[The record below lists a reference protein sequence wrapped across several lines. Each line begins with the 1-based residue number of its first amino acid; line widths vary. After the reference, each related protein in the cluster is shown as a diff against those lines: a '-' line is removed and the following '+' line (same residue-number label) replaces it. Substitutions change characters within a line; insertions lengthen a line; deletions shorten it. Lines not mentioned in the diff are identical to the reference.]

1 MPRSYNPDTELLIGS
16 PELMPQRPVGP
27 PAQAQRP
34 VGPLAQ
40 AQRPVGPS
48 SQAQSP
54 VEPTSQAQRLGE
66 VPAQDPAEEVDSTSA
81 FNLIPRKLKQQDTE
95 GNPVSQLLG
104 LVQRR
109 PNSAVHP
116 ISTLEPQEE
125 RKVESSSSAKSDRTS
140 DLSQIPAYRGS
151 AFMNPRPRTYN
162 IEDEVLIGSQEIVPA
177 FQARS
182 ETPKAGPFIGEER
195 RQKTE
200 DYADDKGMV
209 LIPDMVPLYGEP
221 GSLKQIPAVV
231 PLFGGQDTR
240 MSIPPMEPLFDIQD
254 PRRPITA
261 SEPVNSL
268 DSNPILRPRRRAEET
283 LIGSPEMAPMQLE
296 PRRKR
301 LPDTVPL
308 DFAGPR
314 STGLAEESIEPKSTI
329 SQGSIKPF
337 QDSVSIKSPDG
348 AYELRPRRPSQQEEV
363 SIIGPEVYEFKAA
376 AGRPAKLGAMPGRT
390 QMPVKP
396 AADVASPTRVRHF
409 KASKPVDRGGFLTIG
424 DIVSMNVAIKIVP
437 TIGHHQPFEYQGIIA
452 ADGIADL
459 TCEVLPLAK
468 LTENKTFVLYR
479 QCLFRIEPSRQ
490 YGFSN
495 RLSTYKDKPHQV
507 EEITERLKVQMQE
520 ELNGNNA
527 ELELSFGRHI
537 TFGERIQLR
546 HIHSDSFLTVS
557 LNIAKENGCLQV
569 ELDSIG
575 SESSWFEIMPVN
587 KLRQEGEPVR
597 YSDKFTLST
606 SVEKSKYYL
615 HMQVTSLTKRNV
627 SSEVNGCDTSTAW
640 RAEKY
645 ISHAD
650 LKKNPS
656 FVATGDSFRIMH
668 QQYEGFLTVNSRDV
682 QAILPTPVTVVP
694 EEEARKLVKEAMC
707 LIADV
712 DYDANSANVI
722 ESDIF
727 VDYTKSSLNIWELE
741 RQNFFIGGTTQLNEL
756 YRVKHISSGLFM
768 GVDANGR
775 LKLMSD
781 GNSPQVL
788 FRFVDETAE
797 APTLTFS
804 KTVRIESCTDRQ
816 FIQVEKAKVDI
827 KSFFEGVEITQKEKA
842 KLLLC
847 PNPKERVRTSFIL
860 VDEQEANSIH
870 VYQISLIIPKFLE
883 FYRYL
888 QVWGLFVLGKERYS
902 EDVQMAKGKE
912 PELEEGIDRICQI
925 LNNIRTRI
933 IRLTDNDLKSIRT
946 RQDAVRESG
955 LLELLICIAQLAEI
969 RLKRRISIDPN
980 ASSSLIEEEELSSSK
995 IAKPYLTRLVKDI
1008 YKTVRISINDNV
1020 LSCQSLLKYDSFLSS
1035 QLSFYKSEVGTIL
1048 REAFSHSSDIM
1059 SAFKKTDFLSWIHQ
1073 VKMVTDDNVN
1083 EQTLILKILAS
1094 MCVHKDKGVLKYQLL
1109 IEQELLSRDV
1119 LKIFKFGMYRSRP
1132 CLEVDKAKL
1141 SSGFF
1146 EDSRKL
1152 VELMEDLEEECV
1164 TVVFISRL
1172 NSNEDLVGYFA
1183 AVLDLLADSC
1193 LNNFEQGIA
1202 TVIKAYKL
1210 TFDLVFLCIKD
1221 AETPLAL
1228 RTHFLKLA
1236 QVLFVER
1243 SSRLRLSHSH
1253 NRCYFWN
1260 DITGQIEPEPQDNIA
1275 IALNVQKPT
1284 FPADKLIQWIETCW
1298 RSVEAPFTSPQAS
1311 ASLREWRVKQVKE
1324 NLKFTSQLLIL
1335 SNSLLEL
1342 NYIAYDFM
1350 TMIYTPSMLLLK
1362 TYKGS
1367 LSPTVHW
1374 CTQLKYKAASLSD
1387 VEKELTGMVT
1397 ETLKLLSTA
1406 SILRVNLQIEEFLEF
1421 FGRSRHGAVDQQ
1433 SIAKMAVALFEGS
1446 EFNEARRGAERK
1458 KAAFQ
1463 VTGRTILQVVGDE
1476 HASDVR
1482 LFEVASPE
1490 RDLHLDM
1497 FLLDLVFESSAK
1509 SLKQSALNLIIKN
1522 FSQRR
1527 SLRGQMDEVYLLTDQ
1542 LSRKA
1547 YQQLKQLQ
1555 SAMLLKLKD
1564 LRLQSDSYEG
1574 DQLGREIA
1582 STFTQ
1587 WRLNLITMQELL
1599 RDGGMEP
1606 SLEERQ
1612 KMARNLGLHEIIF
1625 EFLNTSYC
1633 WITDGEQGRRKIN
1646 SEAIAVY
1653 AEAMES
1659 LYKFG
1664 FKNPDNENILFSYIS
1679 YIIRFFGNKVGS
1691 TRLLSQ
1697 ILSSQRRS
1705 SKSENIIHYVFTT
1718 LTSEVDPRLRPHDLK
1733 LLRMLIRSEGGTVHS
1748 LSQTNIF
1755 KALMQNKKLLKCYL
1769 QEDTSLDFTAYRQE
1783 SAQDIRFHY
1792 NFILLLANCA
1802 IQNSFVTQ
1810 QLRRLVPIDKLIGE
1824 LSPERGCALNVKKAY
1839 LHFFFFV
1846 YYLHNNDG
1854 LAREIPLFKVS
1865 EVLDEVIVPDLE
1877 RFREELDPW
1886 LVCCQKG
1893 ICDMIPCAK
1902 AETELYKQIKHFL
1915 NVPGAHLSGMLSLK
1929 KSASVQNPLRRKKTI
1944 KDELTKE
1951 QQQSLDYWKYVT
1963 NRKLWNLELATGLF
1977 TFLFDFCADL
1987 KHSDLVQIDQTLASA
2002 FDRLRVTLQ
2011 MMHDDFTVREAD
2023 HPDLDFRTIIQQVN
2037 DLLAE
2042 LPNYEAIDDE
2052 VPQDF
2057 AGDRSYQAVLQGC
2070 LKFMQEEH
2078 ISPSEFFDM
2087 YLQDPSLPINRTE
2100 IALKL
2105 KEILGTSATRAQV
2118 DEALIFIELN
2128 SDAFNL
2134 EVLGRDIRAYFRKNT
2149 LYVRKENKPLE
2160 PVVQENANSDL
2171 RAFLNGRVSSLF
2183 SSKGNPELT
2192 ALMMRVKAEV
2202 VDEALVSSNSVN
2214 LQRFTLQMDLAFRK
2228 KNHRIYLLMMFEKLI
2243 SLEAQSTAHN
2253 KYVRINTLQSIL
2265 SKSGIVVN
2273 ALTLLTSSNDVKIID
2288 RAVNLLLA
2296 LLKYNTGEVKQTIY
2310 DYLLESPITF
2320 EIFAYIK
2327 VLLRESYDRISHVS
2341 AENLARRMITSQSFR
2356 AITTNIGEEE
2366 NAYRP
2371 MLLKKILNILKLCC
2385 DNGFMP
2391 FQNFLRDQSRHPT
2404 DMRVSVDLVNEL
2416 TQYLINMHNIPEVKS
2431 PQKNEANSITK
2442 QCLKTLID
2450 CCSGPCLLNQE
2461 LVGARSRVYDFVN
2474 WFMLDAVDFKGQTTS
2489 FLKIFKQVV
2498 LFLGSIIEGQGSKA
2512 VATCMK
2518 DSLNFQILTQHATN
2532 IYRDLIYGREELVH
2546 QQNKG
2551 KSMLILSGL
2560 ELKGSNVELEE
2571 YDRIESGFDIQILI
2585 LSLRDIF
2592 PNEEALHIHHRSAF
2606 AEANLKTEEFA
2617 DMLRVKSFKS
2627 AVRAKLNYF
2636 SQKVN
2641 QMLINRP
2648 EVDDEF
2654 NIVQAADAYYSMNI
2668 GRVEVMHKTELVKL
2682 LFYMPPVTK
2691 YVTEKSRL
2699 DLIIK
2704 VNRNSQQEQIED
2716 FVNRSKGLQ
2725 VEMEHQQELARWPV
2739 IAAFCSHWNA
2749 MAQIAFILLV
2759 ILNLV
2764 LFASVEHVDGQTG
2777 DWRYIENSSFDVAAL
2792 VKFLSIS
2799 QVILGLLV
2807 VLCYLVEYYPLIIFK
2822 GKTGGSHTAL
2832 SAYDDLRFRRVNGTI
2847 LMQELV
2853 SITKKSFHERV
2864 SSSFDI
2870 VRSLV
2875 RDHNFVYSSIYFI
2888 MSVIGNIYV
2897 LFYCLLLLDIIRRSA
2912 DLVNVLKAITMNWKQ
2927 LLLTLVLGAIV
2938 IYLFSIIAFLELH
2951 EYYVDNGD
2959 ADMNTYC
2966 YSLLSCFAS
2975 TATYGV
2981 RAGGGIGDWIAQA
2994 TWTDDKYWLRYA
3006 FDIAF
3011 FIIVVIILLN
3021 VIFGIIIDTFAD
3033 LRDKRAEILK
3043 DIKETCFIC
3052 GRNRFEFEVKHLSWK
3067 NHIYLE
3073 HNLYSYLAFIVY
3085 IRRKKL
3091 EDCTGAEKHAKLRAL
3106 VNDVGFIPRTSISLE
3121 AMEDAQEAEDAVMA
3135 RMTLKHLMK
3144 TKESLVKVESLAE
3157 KLIGVK
3163 AKAVA

>member
-1 MPRSYNPDTELLIGS
+1 M
-16 PELMPQRPVGP
+16 
-27 PAQAQRP
+27 
-34 VGPLAQ
+34 
-40 AQRPVGPS
+40 
-48 SQAQSP
+48 
-54 VEPTSQAQRLGE
+54 
-66 VPAQDPAEEVDSTSA
+66 
-81 FNLIPRKLKQQDTE
+81 NL
-95 GNPVSQLLG
+95 
-104 LVQRR
+104 
-109 PNSAVHP
+109 
-116 ISTLEPQEE
+116 
-125 RKVESSSSAKSDRTS
+125 
-140 DLSQIPAYRGS
+140 
-151 AFMNPRPRTYN
+151 RPRTYN
-162 IEDEVLIGSQEIVPA
+162 IEEEVLIGSQEIAPA
-177 FQARS
+177 FQEKTEAS
-182 ETPKAGPFIGEER
+182 QAGPFIGEER
-195 RQKTE
+195 RQRTE

-209 LIPDMVPLYGEP
+209 LIPDMVPLFGEQD
-221 GSLKQIPAVV
+221 SLKQIPAVV
-231 PLFGGQDTR
+231 PLFVGQAAHR
-240 MSIPPMEPLFDIQD
+240 PIPPMEPLFDRQD
-254 PRRPITA
+254 AQRPITA
-261 SEPVNSL
+261 SVPMNAIE
-268 DSNPILRPRRRAEET
+268 SNPILRPRKRAEET

-296 PRRKR
+296 PRRR

-314 STGLAEESIEPKSTI
+314 TTVLSEESLEPKSAI
-329 SQGSIKPF
+329 SQVSIKPL
-337 QDSVSIKSPDG
+337 QDSVSLRKDEVSMKSRDS
-348 AYELRPRRPSQQEEV
+348 YELKPRRPAQQEEV
-363 SIIGPEVYEFKAA
+363 SINGPDVYEFKA

-396 AADVASPTRVRHF
+396 ASEVASPTRVRHF

-437 TIGHHQPFEYQGIIA
+437 TIGHHQPFDYQGIIA

-468 LTENKTFVLYR
+468 LTENKTCVLYR

-495 RLSTYKDKPHQV
+495 RLSTYKNKPHQI
-507 EEITERLKVQMQE
+507 EEITDRLEVQMQE
-520 ELNGNNA
+520 ELDGNNA

-546 HIHSDSFLTVS
+546 HIHSDAFLTVS
-557 LNIAKENGCLQV
+557 LDIAKENGCLQV
-569 ELDSIG
+569 ELDTIG

-606 SVEKSKYYL
+606 TVEKSKYYL
-615 HMQVTSLTKRNV
+615 HMQVTTLTKRNV

-668 QQYEGFLTVNSRDV
+668 QQYEGFLTVNSRDI
-682 QAILPTPVTVVP
+682 QTILPSPVTVVP

-707 LIADV
+707 LITDV
-712 DYDANSANVI
+712 DYDANTANVI

-727 VDYTKSSLNIWELE
+727 VDYTKTSLNIWELE
-741 RQNFFIGGTTQLNEL
+741 RQNFFIGGTTQLGEL
-756 YRVKHISSGLFM
+756 YRIKHVSSGLFM
-768 GVDANGR
+768 GIYSNGR

-804 KTVRIESCTDRQ
+804 KTVRIESFSDAK

-902 EDVQMAKGKE
+902 EDVSMAKGKE
-912 PELEEGIDRICQI
+912 QELEESVDRICQI
-925 LNNIRTRI
+925 LSNIRTRI
-933 IRLTDNDLKSIRT
+933 IRPTDTDLKSIRT

-969 RLKRRISIDPN
+969 RLKRKVMIDPN
-980 ASSSLIEEEELSSSK
+980 TSSSMIEDEESSSGK

-1008 YKTVRISINDNV
+1008 YRTVRISINDNV
-1020 LSCQSLLKYDSFLSS
+1020 KSCQSLFKHDSFLSA

-1059 SAFKKTDFLSWIHQ
+1059 SAFKKTDFLSWIQQ
-1073 VKMVTDDNVN
+1073 VKMVTDDNVD

-1109 IEQELLSRDV
+1109 IEQELLSKDV
-1119 LKIFKFGMYRSRP
+1119 LKIFRFGVHRSRP

-1152 VELMEDLEEECV
+1152 VGLMEDLDEESV
-1164 TVVFISRL
+1164 TVVFLSKL
-1172 NSNEDLVGYFA
+1172 NSSENLAGYFA
-1183 AVLDLLADSC
+1183 AVLGLLADAC
-1193 LNNFEQGIA
+1193 LNNFEQGIG

-1210 TFDLVFLCIKD
+1210 TFDLVFLCVKD
-1221 AETPLAL
+1221 AEIPLVL
-1228 RTHFLKLA
+1228 RTHLLTLC

-1243 SSRLRLSHSH
+1243 SSRLRLSHTH

-1260 DITGQIEPEPQDNIA
+1260 DVNGQIESEPQDNLVA
-1275 IALNVQKPT
+1275 ALSVQKPT
-1284 FPADKLIQWIETCW
+1284 FPADKLINWVEGCW
-1298 RSVEAPFTSPQAS
+1298 RSVEAPFTSPQVS
-1311 ASLREWRVKQVKE
+1311 ASLREWRIKQVKE
-1324 NLKFTSQLLIL
+1324 NLKFTTQLLIL

-1342 NYIAYDFM
+1342 DYVAYDFM

-1362 TYKGS
+1362 AYKVS

-1374 CTQLKYKAASLSD
+1374 CSQLKYKAASLSD
-1387 VEKELTGMVT
+1387 VEKELTGMIT
-1397 ETLKLLSTA
+1397 ETLKLLTTA
-1406 SILRVNLQIEEFLEF
+1406 SILRVNLQVEDLLDF
-1421 FGRSRHGAVDQQ
+1421 FGRSQHVALDQQ
-1433 SIAKMAVALFEGS
+1433 SIAMMSVALFEGS
-1446 EFNEARRGAERK
+1446 EFNEARRGVERK
-1458 KAAFQ
+1458 RAAFQ
-1463 VTGRTILQVVGDE
+1463 VTGRSVMRMAGDE

-1482 LFEVASPE
+1482 LFEVVSPE

-1497 FLLDLVFESSAK
+1497 FLLDLVFESSVK
-1509 SLKQSALNLIIKN
+1509 SLKQAALNLIIKN

-1527 SLRGQMDEVYLLTDQ
+1527 SLRGQMDDVYLLSDQ
-1542 LSRKA
+1542 VSRKA
-1547 YQQLKQLQ
+1547 YSKLKQLQ
-1555 SAMLLKLKD
+1555 SSMLLRLKD
-1564 LRLQSDSYEG
+1564 LRLQSDSHEG
-1574 DQLGREIA
+1574 EQLGREIA
-1582 STFTQ
+1582 SSFTQ
-1587 WRLNLITMQELL
+1587 WRLTLIKMQELL
-1599 RDGGMEP
+1599 RDKGMEP

-1625 EFLNTSYC
+1625 EFLSTSYC
-1633 WITDGEQGRRKIN
+1633 WITDGEQGRRKIS
-1646 SEAIAVY
+1646 SEALAVY
-1653 AEAMES
+1653 SEAMES

-1664 FKNPDNENILFSYIS
+1664 FKNPENEDILFSYVS
-1679 YIIRFFGNKVGS
+1679 FIIRFFGNKIGS

-1697 ILSSQRRS
+1697 ILSSQRKS

-1733 LLRMLIRSEGGTVHS
+1733 LLRMLIRGEEETVHS

-1755 KALMQNKKLLKCYL
+1755 KALMQNKKLLGCYL
-1769 QEDTSLDFTAYRQE
+1769 QEDSSVDFTAYRQE

-1810 QLRRLVPIDKLIGE
+1810 QMRRLLPIDKLIGE
-1824 LSPERGCALNVKKAY
+1824 LNPERGCPLNVKKAY
-1839 LHFFFFV
+1839 LHFFFYV
-1846 YYLHNNDG
+1846 YYLQNNDG
-1854 LAREIPLFKVS
+1854 LAREIPLIKVS

-1877 RFREELDPW
+1877 RYREELDPW
-1886 LVCCQKG
+1886 VVCCQKA
-1893 ICDMIPCAK
+1893 ICDMVPCAK
-1902 AETELYKQIKHFL
+1902 AETEQYKHMRNIL
-1915 NVPGAHLSGMLSLK
+1915 NVPSAQLSGMLSLK
-1929 KSASVQNPLRRKKTI
+1929 KSATVQNPLRRKKTI

-1963 NRKLWNLELATGLF
+1963 NRKPWSLELATGLF
-1977 TFLFDFCADL
+1977 TFLFEFCADL
-1987 KHSDLVQIDQTLASA
+1987 KHSDVAQIDQTLASA

-2011 MMHDDFTVREAD
+2011 MMHDDFTARAAD
-2023 HPDLDFRTIIQQVN
+2023 HPDLDFSTIIQQVN

-2042 LPNYEAIDDE
+2042 LPTYEAIDD
-2052 VPQDF
+2052 VPEDF
-2057 AGDRSYQAVLQGC
+2057 AGDRSYKAVLAGC
-2070 LKFMQEEH
+2070 LKFIQDEH

-2087 YLQDPSLPINRTE
+2087 YVQDPNLLINRTE
-2100 IALKL
+2100 ISLKL
-2105 KEILGTSATRAQV
+2105 KEILGRSVTRAQV
-2118 DEALIFIELN
+2118 DETLTFIELN
-2128 SDAFNL
+2128 SEAFNL
-2134 EVLGRDIRAYFRKNT
+2134 ENLARDIRAYFRKNP

-2160 PVVQENANSDL
+2160 VVVETNTNSDL
-2171 RAFLNGRVSSLF
+2171 RAFLDGRVSAVF
-2183 SSKGNPELT
+2183 SNRGNPELT
-2192 ALMMRVKAEV
+2192 SLMMRVKTEV
-2202 VDEALVSSNSVN
+2202 VDEALASRNSVN
-2214 LQRFTLQMDLAFRK
+2214 LHRFTQQMDLAFSK
-2228 KNHRIYLLMMFEKLI
+2228 KNHRIYLLMMFERLI

-2253 KYVRINTLQSIL
+2253 KYVRINALQSIF
-2265 SKSGIVVN
+2265 SKSGIAVN
-2273 ALTLLTSSNDVKIID
+2273 ALTLITSTNDVKIVD

-2310 DYLLESPITF
+2310 SYLLDSPITF

-2327 VLLRESYDRISHVS
+2327 VLLRESYDRISRVS
-2341 AENLARRMITSQSFR
+2341 AENIARRVITSYSFK
-2356 AITTNIGEEE
+2356 ALTGNLAEEE

-2371 MLLKKILNILKLCC
+2371 LLLKKILKVLKLCC
-2385 DNGFMP
+2385 DNGFTP
-2391 FQNFLRDQSRHPT
+2391 FQNFLRDQSRDPT

-2416 TQYLINMHNIPEVKS
+2416 TQYLVNMHNIPEVKS
-2431 PQKNEANSITK
+2431 SQRNEANSITK
-2442 QCLKTLID
+2442 QCLKALID

-2461 LVGARSRVYDFVN
+2461 LIGVRSRVYHFVN

-2498 LFLGSIIEGQGSKA
+2498 LFLGAIIEGRGSTT

-2551 KSMLILSGL
+2551 QSVLCLSGL
-2560 ELKGSNVELEE
+2560 ELKGRHVELEE
-2571 YDRIESGFDIQILI
+2571 YDRIESGFEIQILI
-2585 LSLRDIF
+2585 LSLSDMF
-2592 PNEEALHIHHRSAF
+2592 PDEEALHIHHRSAV
-2606 AEANLKTEEFA
+2606 ADANLKTEEFA

-2627 AVRAKLNYF
+2627 AVKAKVNYF
-2636 SQKVN
+2636 TQKVN
-2641 QMLINRP
+2641 KMLINRP

-2654 NIVQAADAYYSMNI
+2654 SIVQAADAYYSMNI

-2682 LFYMPPVTK
+2682 LFYMPPLTK
-2691 YVTEKSRL
+2691 FVTEKSRK
-2699 DLIIK
+2699 DLVTK
-2704 VNRNSQQEQIED
+2704 VNRNSQQEKIED
-2716 FVNRSKGLQ
+2716 FFNRSKGMQ
-2725 VEMEHQQELARWPV
+2725 VEMEHQQELARWPI
-2739 IAAFCSHWNA
+2739 IAAFVSHWNA
-2749 MAQIAFILLV
+2749 MAKVAFVLLV

-2777 DWRYIENSSFDVAAL
+2777 DWRYIENSSFDVEAL
-2792 VKFLSIS
+2792 VRFLSIT
-2799 QVILGLLV
+2799 QVILSVLV
-2807 VLCYLVEYYPLIIFK
+2807 VLCYLVEYYPLILYK
-2822 GKTGGSHTAL
+2822 GKTGGRNTAL
-2832 SAYDDLRFRRVNGTI
+2832 ISYDNFRFKRVHGTI
-2847 LMQELV
+2847 LMDELV
-2853 SITKKSFHERV
+2853 SITKRSFNDRV
-2864 SSSFDI
+2864 GSSFDI
-2870 VRSLV
+2870 VRSLAKD
-2875 RDHNFVYSSIYFI
+2875 RNFVYCLIYLI
-2888 MSVIGNIYV
+2888 MSVIGNIFV
-2897 LFYCLLLLDIIRRSA
+2897 LFYCLLLFDIIRRSA
-2912 DLVNVLKAITMNWKQ
+2912 DLVNVLKAITLNWKQ

-2951 EYYVDNGD
+2951 DYYVDNGD

-2994 TWTDDKYWLRYA
+2994 TRTDNKYWLRFA

-3052 GRNRFEFEVKHLSWK
+3052 GRNRFEFEVKHLSWR

-3085 IRRKKL
+3085 IRNKKL
-3091 EDCTGAEKHAKLRAL
+3091 ENCTGAEKHAKLRIL
-3106 VNDVGFIPRTSISLE
+3106 VNDVSFIPRTSISLE
-3121 AMEDAQEAEDAVMA
+3121 ATEDAQEAEEAVKA
-3135 RMTLKHLMK
+3135 RMTLKHLAR
-3144 TKESLVKVESLAE
+3144 TKQNLVKVENLVE
-3157 KLIGVK
+3157 KLIGFK
-3163 AKAVA
+3163 SS